1 MDQQERTPEVRE
13 VAESEHVP
21 SRRRFT
27 SAGVVGAGVLASV
40 ASRSALGGWGTCTGS
55 ELASGNLSRQGQP
68 NPCGCSPGFWW
79 NINGSALWDSSPALA
94 AYGKHLKFNDVFGRE
109 FFKPSMNVT
118 LWQCKDVGVDK
129 IKVSCT
135 QNSMPAVAFHA
146 VAALLNAAYYG
157 NRYPVL
163 GMQSPGGVIAAF
175 QTAFGVNGDCNSL
188 IAFKDRVDI
197 YGKTPDLWC
206 NGSRE

>member
-1 MDQQERTPEVRE
+1 MDQQEKTPENRE
-13 VAESEHVP
+13 AAETGHVP

-27 SAGVVGAGVLASV
+27 SAGLVGTGVLLSV

-55 ELASGNLSRQGQP
+55 ELASGNLSRPGQP

-79 NINGSALWDSSPALA
+79 NKNGSDLWATSPALA
-94 AYGKHLKFNDVFGRE
+94 AYGKSLKFNDVFGRP

-118 LWQCKDVGVDK
+118 LWQCMNVPANK
-129 IKVSCT
+129 IAIDCG
-135 QNSMPAVAFHA
+135 QASMPAVAFHA

-157 NRYPVL
+157 NRYPVV
-163 GMQSPGGVIAAF
+163 GMQSPAGVIAAF
-175 QTAFGVNGDCNSL
+175 QTAFGVSGDCNSL

-197 YGKTPDLWC
+197 YDRTPDLWC
-206 NGSRE
+206 NGSPE